1 MLPQLF
7 RQEEMR
13 PFTHD
18 HSRERSLMKRCIA
31 PDFLALGYTDVA
43 AGRSVGL
50 QAQLKMLVQPV

>member
-1 MLPQLF
+1 
-7 RQEEMR
+7 
-13 PFTHD
+13 
-18 HSRERSLMKRCIA
+18 MKRCIA